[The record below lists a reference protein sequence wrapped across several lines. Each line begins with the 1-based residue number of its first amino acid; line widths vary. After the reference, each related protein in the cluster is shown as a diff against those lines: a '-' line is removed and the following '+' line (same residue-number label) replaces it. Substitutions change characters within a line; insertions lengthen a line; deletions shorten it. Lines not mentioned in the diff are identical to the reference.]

1 MTQVDDATLAATL
14 TGASTFDQ
22 LVRDVRAGWS
32 ASAAAAAL
40 VDAMTPD
47 EQLAILHGDVEFWPG
62 RGRIMEHGYSH
73 VPFVMGALPRL
84 GIPGISFIDGPRGV
98 VVGDATAFPVSL
110 ARGAS
115 WDRDLEEA
123 IGLAIGLEVRA
134 TGGNL
139 FGGVCIN
146 LLRHPA
152 WGRAQETYSDQP
164 LLLGEMGAALVR
176 GVRPNAMACVKHY
189 ALNSMENARFDVDVT
204 CDEETLHEDYL
215 PHFERALADGAE
227 SVMCAYNSVN
237 GHWASANEHL
247 LTDVL
252 RDEWGFDGFVLS
264 DFIWAIRDAA
274 GSLEAGLDLEAP
286 FAQLR
291 AERLPAEIEAG
302 LTSWETVRTSARRI
316 VAAQLAHYAR
326 RDTHAPSPA
335 LIAGPDHAALARR
348 AAQQSMVL
356 LKNGTADA
364 PLLPLADAAGHT
376 VAVIGALAD
385 TVNLGDRGSSNVT
398 PPHAVTALEGLWA
411 RFRRTAVV
419 HDDGRDLAQA
429 AATAAAADTV
439 VLVVGYTAA
448 EEGEWVNGR
457 VYARDDLMALYPEPR
472 TDEDRAVLATMFER
486 LEAAKGRPEAGGDRR
501 DLRLLPHDEEL
512 IHAVA
517 AANPRTVVVLQTAG
531 GVITSAWDDEP
542 AAIVLG
548 WYGGMEGGHALA
560 DLLTGAVDFS
570 GRLPFAMVRSAD
582 DLPEFDVD
590 ATAIE
595 YDRWYGQRRLAKQ
608 GREAA
613 YPLGFGLS
621 YASHELAGPVGV
633 ELLGMEGRVTAQ
645 VTRDGGRAGRFV
657 AQVYATRLDGDR
669 AGERELIGF
678 TVAELAAGATAT
690 LTIPVSLQP
699 LARWNAA
706 DKAFDLPAG
715 EVHIEVSRHWGDPR
729 SASTTIT
736 L

>member
-1 MTQVDDATLAATL
+1 MTQVDDARLTAAAT
-14 TGASTFDQ
+14 GQSTFER
-22 LVRDVRAGWS
+22 LVRAVRDGRA
-32 ASAAAAAL
+32 ADDAAAAL
-40 VDAMTPD
+40 VASMTPD
-47 EQLAILHGDVEFWPG
+47 EQLSILHGDVEFWPG
-62 RGRIMEHGYSH
+62 RGRIMEHGYSY

-98 VVGDATAFPVSL
+98 VVGDATAFPVVL

-123 IGLAIGLEVRA
+123 IGHAIGLEVRA

-204 CDEETLHEDYL
+204 CDEETLHEDFL

-237 GHWASANEHL
+237 GHWASANRHL

-274 GSLEAGLDLEAP
+274 ASLEAGLDLEAP

-302 LTSWETVRTSARRI
+302 LTSWDTVRTSARRI
-316 VAAQLAHYAR
+316 VGAQLRHYAF
-326 RDTHAPSPA
+326 RDVEAPSPSVV
-335 LIAGPDHAALARR
+335 AGRDHAALARR

-356 LKNGTADA
+356 LKNGSADA
-364 PLLPLADAAGHT
+364 PLLPLADTHGRT
-376 VAVIGALAD
+376 IAVIGALAD

-411 RFRRTAVV
+411 RFARTAVV
-419 HDDGRDLAQA
+419 QDDGRDLAKA
-429 AATAAAADTV
+429 AATASAADTV

-472 TDEDRAVLATMFER
+472 ADEDHAVLAQMFER
-486 LEAAKGRPEAGGDRR
+486 LEAARGKPEAGGDRR
-501 DLRLLPHDEEL
+501 DLRLLPHDEAL
-512 IHAVA
+512 IHIVA

-531 GVITSAWDDEP
+531 GVITTGWDDEP

-570 GRLPFAMVRSAD
+570 GRLPFAMVGSAD

-590 ATAIE
+590 ATAID

-608 GREAA
+608 GSEAA

-621 YASHELAGPVGV
+621 YASHELTGPIAVD
-633 ELLGMEGRVTAQ
+633 LLGMEGRVTAD
-645 VTRDGGRAGRFV
+645 VTRHGDFDGRFV

-669 AGERELIGF
+669 ADERELIGF
-678 TVAELAAGATAT
+678 AVAELTAGTT
-690 LTIPVSLQP
+690 TPVIVPVSLQP

-706 DKAFDLPAG
+706 DKFFDLPSG
-715 EVHIEVSRHWGDPR
+715 EVRIEVSRHWGDPQ
-729 SASTTIT
+729 SVSTTIT